1 MLVLVV
7 DDDQDDLEIF
17 CDAVKEIDPTIHLI
31 TSANGQEALNYL
43 LTRAVAHPDYVFLD
57 INMPQVD
64 GRECLKAIRE
74 NKLTGN
80 LRVIMYSTSLS
91 KADKALFESL
101 NARFL
106 VKASNYVKLVES
118 LRDVFGT
125 LKTELNAREQLL
137 RDSTR

>member
-17 CDAVKEIDPTIHLI
+17 SDAVREIDPTIHLI
-31 TSANGQEALNYL
+31 TSANGEEALNYL
-43 LTRAVAHPDYVFLD
+43 LNRAAAHPDYIFLD

-64 GRECLKAIRE
+64 GRECLQAIRD

-91 KADKALFESL
+91 NSDKSLFKSL

-106 VKASNYVKLVES
+106 VKASNYVQLVKS
-118 LRDVFGT
+118 LRDIFGT
-125 LKTELNAREQLL
+125 LKTELNAREELV
-137 RDSTR
+137 RGSTH